1 MAGPHRSN
9 SRFRSKE
16 PENRAGYRPVRL
28 GKPGL
33 RIKRAPDGSIL
44 ANNPHPLG
52 RYPSRLSDRLDYCAR
67 VAPDRIFLA
76 QRMPGQNWRTITY
89 AAFRQIARRISQAL
103 LNRGVSVDRPV
114 AVLSGNDLE
123 HALLMHAA
131 MYVGIPYAPVS
142 PAYSLAV
149 SEFARLSEISNVLK
163 PGLVFASDLRAFGRA
178 LGSVEC
184 GGAELVTSELAGEF
198 NATSFGELAATPESS
213 AVEEA
218 NKQVGPDTIAKILF
232 TSGST
237 GHPKGVIN
245 NTADA
250 VQQPGHDIEDASV
263 LQRRASGDG

>member
-1 MAGPHRSN
+1 
-9 SRFRSKE
+9 
-16 PENRAGYRPVRL
+16 
-28 GKPGL
+28 
-33 RIKRAPDGSIL
+33 
-44 ANNPHPLG
+44 
-52 RYPSRLSDRLDYCAR
+52 
-67 VAPDRIFLA
+67 
-76 QRMPGQNWRTITY
+76 MPGQNWRTITY